1 MMPLSGE
8 SLLFQ
13 FHILQYFKAT
23 FVFFLLI
30 PSMFK
35 NVQCGTLKK
44 PERVGRVVPGVLAVL
59 SAVPSLRQGGRLGVY
74 L

>member
-1 MMPLSGE
+1 M
-8 SLLFQ
+8 
-13 FHILQYFKAT
+13 YFI
-23 FVFFLLI
+23 LLI

-44 PERVGRVVPGVLAVL
+44 PERLGRVVPGVVDVL
-59 SAVPSLRQGGRLGVY
+59 SAVPSLRQGGRLGVC